1 VAGIGAA
8 GLAWGRIGIMT
19 ATGPATVRA
28 LVGRSDGHPALVVPG
43 SGTSLSY
50 AALQRSLDRAA
61 GRLAALGVGQGD
73 RVALVAANGPALI
86 TAFLAVGALG
96 AAAAPLNPALGAAEL
111 TAELGDLGVS
121 RLLHDGAVKAVTA
134 AASAGVPASVIG
146 FADDLL
152 QIDGQAGDR
161 LDAAGDPNAVGL
173 LLHTSGTTSKPKTVP
188 IRQRNLV
195 ASTCAVTAA
204 YGLNSDD
211 VTMCVMPL
219 FHVHGLVAAVLATLS
234 AGGTVVVPGFGPSAF
249 WDEVARHGVTWYTAV
264 PTIHSR
270 LLTRALEGPAPGARR
285 LRFVRSC
292 SAPLRPALWQR
303 YEDAIGVPLVEAY
316 GMTEAAHQMA
326 SNPLPPGERRP
337 GTVGRATGVELA
349 ALDEDW
355 RRVPPGRQGEVSV
368 RGPSVVDHY
377 LADPDATAASF
388 RGGWF
393 RTGDIGTLSA
403 DGYLTLAGRVKELIN
418 RAGEKISPYEIE
430 DVLLSHP
437 AVAEAAAYPVPD
449 QEYGELVGVV
459 VVLRGE
465 ATPADLAAHCAERL
479 AAFKRPA
486 RLRILPGIP
495 AGPTGKIQRRNL
507 AALVGE

>member
-1 VAGIGAA
+1 
-8 GLAWGRIGIMT
+8 MT
-19 ATGPATVRA
+19 VTEPATVRA
-28 LVGRSDGHPALVVPG
+28 LVVRSDDHPALVMPE

-73 RVALVAANGPALI
+73 RVAVVAASGPALI
-86 TAFLAVGALG
+86 TAFLAVGAVG
-96 AAAAPLNPALGAAEL
+96 AAAAPLNPALGPAEL
-111 TAELGDLGVS
+111 IAELGDLRVS

-134 AASAGVPASVIG
+134 AASARVPASVIG
-146 FADDLL
+146 FTGALL
-152 QIDGQAGDR
+152 HVDGQAGDP
-161 LDAAGDPNAVGL
+161 LDAAGDPDAFGL

-188 IRQRNLV
+188 IRQRHLV
-195 ASTCAVTAA
+195 ASTSAVAA
-204 YGLNSDD
+204 TYGLSADD

-234 AGGTVVVPGFGPSAF
+234 TGGTVVVTRFRPSAF
-249 WDEVARHGVTWYTAV
+249 WDGVARHGATWYTAV

-270 LLTRALEGPAPGARR
+270 LLARALEGPVPGAGR

-292 SAPLRPALWQR
+292 SAPLHAALWQR

-349 ALDEDW
+349 AVDEDW
-355 RRVPPGRQGEVSV
+355 RRVPPGRQGEVCV
-368 RGPSVVDHY
+368 RGRSVVDHY
-377 LADPDATAASF
+377 LGDPDATAASF
-388 RGGWF
+388 RDGWF
-393 RTGDIGTLSA
+393 RTGDVGTFSA
-403 DGYLTLAGRVKELIN
+403 DGYLTLAGRVKEFIN

-437 AVAEAAAYPVPD
+437 AVADAAAYPVPD

-465 ATPADLAAHCAERL
+465 ATPAELAAHCAERL

-486 RLRILPGIP
+486 RLTILPGIP
-495 AGPTGKIQRRNL
+495 TGPTGKVQRRNL
-507 AALVGE
+507 AAVVAE

>member
-1 VAGIGAA
+1 
-8 GLAWGRIGIMT
+8 MT
-19 ATGPATVRA
+19 VTEPATVRA
-28 LVGRSDGHPALVVPG
+28 LVVRSDDHPALVMPE

-73 RVALVAANGPALI
+73 RVAVVAASGPALI
-86 TAFLAVGALG
+86 TAFLAVGAVG
-96 AAAAPLNPALGAAEL
+96 AAAAPLNPALGPAEL
-111 TAELGDLGVS
+111 IAELGDLRVS

-134 AASAGVPASVIG
+134 AASARVPASVIG
-146 FADDLL
+146 FTGALL
-152 QIDGQAGDR
+152 HVDGQAGDP
-161 LDAAGDPNAVGL
+161 LDAAGDPDAFGL

-188 IRQRNLV
+188 IRQRHLV
-195 ASTCAVTAA
+195 ASTSAVAA
-204 YGLNSDD
+204 TYGLSADD

-234 AGGTVVVPGFGPSAF
+234 TGGTVVVTRFRPSAF
-249 WDEVARHGVTWYTAV
+249 WDGVARHGATWYTAV

-270 LLTRALEGPAPGARR
+270 LLARALEGPVPGAGR

-292 SAPLRPALWQR
+292 SAPLPTVLWQR

-349 ALDEDW
+349 AVDEDW
-355 RRVPPGRQGEVSV
+355 RRVPPGRQGEVCV
-368 RGPSVVDHY
+368 RGRSVVDHY
-377 LADPDATAASF
+377 LGDPDATAASF
-388 RGGWF
+388 RDGWF
-393 RTGDIGTLSA
+393 RTGDVGTFSA
-403 DGYLTLAGRVKELIN
+403 DGYLTLAGRVKEFIN

-437 AVAEAAAYPVPD
+437 AVADAAAYPVPD
-449 QEYGELVGVV
+449 EEYGELVGVV

-465 ATPADLAAHCAERL
+465 ATPAELAAHCAERL

-486 RLRILPGIP
+486 RLTILPGIP
-495 AGPTGKIQRRNL
+495 TGPTGKVQRRNL
-507 AALVGE
+507 AAVVAE